1 MSSTTRIDG
10 QILFMDGAA
19 DTPLKF
25 VRRYIAATHASQQA
39 MNAKMAG
46 LMVSYLEDP
55 ANL

>member
-10 QILFMDGAA
+10 HTLFMDGAV
-19 DTPLKF
+19 DIPLKF
-25 VRRYIAATHASQQA
+25 VRRYIAATRASQQA

-55 ANL
+55 ASL

>member
-1 MSSTTRIDG
+1 
-10 QILFMDGAA
+10 MDGTV

-25 VRRYIAATHASQQA
+25 VRRYIAATRASQQA